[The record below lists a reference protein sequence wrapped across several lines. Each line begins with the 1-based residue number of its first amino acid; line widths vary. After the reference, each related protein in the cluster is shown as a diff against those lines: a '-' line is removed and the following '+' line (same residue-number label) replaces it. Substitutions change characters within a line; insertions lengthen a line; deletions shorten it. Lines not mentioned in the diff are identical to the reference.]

1 MKQID
6 IILYKILLILFIACL
21 ATSGKAQEI
30 GQITADDNSK
40 LNKFIEIAE
49 MSINQGRPK
58 IAASNYNKVAFIY
71 WKNSYYREAI
81 EYFLKSA
88 IIYQKIEDLKNLRSI
103 YTNIGVI
110 YTDLQEIELSEEYFR
125 KSVEIAREIGQK
137 EEVASGLI
145 DLAYILSALGKF
157 DESNQK
163 LDEAYQL
170 AEEIDNKQLLLNCY
184 GLYAENFNNLNDPY
198 KAQDYRDKYEKVQQF
213 SQTQSMRQAFQE
225 EQTQSMAEIQRQ
237 KAEKRA
243 KELELQLNQVILET
257 TQDSLSLADRLRK
270 QRESQIDLLKK
281 DSAIRA
287 LQIEQQEI
295 KQREAEA
302 VIQQQKAL
310 ERSQKLIIYG
320 TGIVLILSLLAAIS
334 LFIRFRDK
342 KKANRLL
349 EERNKEIAE
358 KGEELSSALTKIQKQ
373 NKQITKSINYAK
385 SIQRAMLPDPLEL
398 NKFIKDSFIFFKPRD
413 IVSGDFYWFRKAQK
427 KFDIQRIFNI
437 SRKEAFEPLQK
448 DDYFL
453 ISAVDC
459 TGHGVPGAFMS
470 MIGYNLLDDITDKG
484 VSRPDLILEQL
495 HKGVQVSLKQHVTD
509 NKDGMDMAMCQIDI
523 ANKKLRFSGAKN
535 PLIYIQDNEINQL
548 KADKIPIG
556 GTFVKDPTFTLQE
569 LDIDRTTYCY
579 MFSDGFVDQFGGP
592 KGRKYM
598 AKKFRALLLEIHQRP
613 MEEQRE
619 ILSLTIE
626 AWMGEQYAQIDDILV
641 MGFVLTPEELEKT
654 GKNN

>member
-198 KAQDYRDKYEKVQQF
+198 KAQDYRDKYEKVQQN

-349 EERNKEIAE
+349 KERNKEIAE

-641 MGFVLTPEELEKT
+641 MGFVLSPEELEKT